1 MSLMQISQKKIKRR
15 FLGLILG
22 LSCLIGLYGCSK
34 KTVVEEVVEEV
45 VIEETI
51 VEDIE
56 INEDLFNVKN
66 ITLNDTALYR
76 VINDELIEVGNVN
89 ANVNLDM
96 SDITHLN
103 YLNIKD
109 TDLYVNTKDLQ
120 VSERWYEKRNHL
132 VPYNMNIK
140 TKSSYTLYDV
150 KGNPLMTINSEDEYP
165 LYVIEDDKYGI
176 LFQNEI
182 VYMDKDNVNSMY
194 ENLNSDIEMGNEL
207 AVLMYHF
214 YITI

>member
-103 YLNIKD
+103 
-109 TDLYVNTKDLQ
+109 
-120 VSERWYEKRNHL
+120 
-132 VPYNMNIK
+132 
-140 TKSSYTLYDV
+140 
-150 KGNPLMTINSEDEYP
+150 
-165 LYVIEDDKYGI
+165 
-176 LFQNEI
+176 
-182 VYMDKDNVNSMY
+182 
-194 ENLNSDIEMGNEL
+194 
-207 AVLMYHF
+207 
-214 YITI
+214 

>member
-182 VYMDKDNVNSMY
+182 VYMIKIM
-194 ENLNSDIEMGNEL
+194 
-207 AVLMYHF
+207 
-214 YITI
+214 